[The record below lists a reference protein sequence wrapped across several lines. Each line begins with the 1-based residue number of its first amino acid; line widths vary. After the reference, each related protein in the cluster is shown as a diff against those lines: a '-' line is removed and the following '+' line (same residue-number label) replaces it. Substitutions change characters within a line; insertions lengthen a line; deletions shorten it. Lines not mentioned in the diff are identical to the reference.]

1 MKRFLQII
9 SSCIAFGRNCQAG
22 ALIDLDDL
30 SDRDKAG
37 AMILIGSGLAR
48 IIERYPVKSED
59 PAPAASACPSGPS
72 SPSGP
77 SKSATAKKAKK

>member
-22 ALIDLDDL
+22 AMIDLDDL

-48 IIERYPVKSED
+48 IVKRYPAKAE
-59 PAPAASACPSGPS
+59 PAKAEPAEADQ
-72 SPSGP
+72 
-77 SKSATAKKAKK
+77 KTAKKAKK

>member
-48 IIERYPVKSED
+48 IIERYPAKAE
-59 PAPAASACPSGPS
+59 PAESKPAE
-72 SPSGP
+72 
-77 SKSATAKKAKK
+77 SKTAKKAKK

>member
-22 ALIDLDDL
+22 AMIDLDDL

-48 IIERYPVKSED
+48 IVERYPAKAE
-59 PAPAASACPSGPS
+59 PAKAEPAEADQ
-72 SPSGP
+72 
-77 SKSATAKKAKK
+77 KTAKKAKK

>member
-22 ALIDLDDL
+22 AMIDLDDL

-37 AMILIGSGLAR
+37 AMILIGSHLAR
-48 IIERYPVKSED
+48 IVERYPAKAE
-59 PAPAASACPSGPS
+59 PAKAEPAEADQ
-72 SPSGP
+72 
-77 SKSATAKKAKK
+77 KTAKKAKK

>member
-37 AMILIGSGLAR
+37 TFILIGSGLAR

-59 PAPAASACPSGPS
+59 PTTAVPSRPSGPS
-72 SPSGP
+72 SPSSP
-77 SKSATAKKAKK
+77 SKSANAKKAKK